1 MKNEAFEQKKWF
13 GGNKKTFSQNFLD
26 IEEDTALEMIY
37 LRNYAEA
44 HFQTFRLQSMPPN
57 IKVYS
62 QMKIDVPRML
72 ITLWR
77 KSTGLR

>member
-26 IEEDTALEMIY
+26 IEEETALEMIY

-44 HFQTFRLQSMPPN
+44 HFQTFRLQIAFVWWKLN
-57 IKVYS
+57 FVR
-62 QMKIDVPRML
+62 DAAR
-72 ITLWR
+72 
-77 KSTGLR
+77 

>member
-26 IEEDTALEMIY
+26 IEEETALEMIY

-44 HFQTFRLQSMPPN
+44 HFQTFLLQ
-57 IKVYS
+57 IAFV
-62 QMKIDVPRML
+62 
-72 ITLWR
+72 W
-77 KSTGLR
+77 STKWKLNFVRDAAR

>member
-44 HFQTFRLQSMPPN
+44 HFQTFLLQIAIVRSTKWKLN
-57 IKVYS
+57 FVGDAS
-62 QMKIDVPRML
+62 Q
-72 ITLWR
+72 
-77 KSTGLR
+77 